1 MLSCAALTSLRHVT
15 VEGKAVTN
23 SVLMTILL
31 LFIPVGWAY
40 LLIMCLLPPKDD
52 DDQ

>member
-1 MLSCAALTSLRHVT
+1 
-15 VEGKAVTN
+15 VEGKALTD
-23 SVLMTILL
+23 SILMTILL
-31 LFIPVGWAY
+31 LFIPVGWIY